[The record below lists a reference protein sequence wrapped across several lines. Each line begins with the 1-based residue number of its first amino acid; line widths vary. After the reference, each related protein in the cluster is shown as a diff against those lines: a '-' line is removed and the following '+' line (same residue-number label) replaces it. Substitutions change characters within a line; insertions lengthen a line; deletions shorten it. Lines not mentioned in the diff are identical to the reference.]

1 MVPVVLPAPGTEIVP
16 SGTADTVD
24 DGVVAVTAGMD
35 AEIGFST
42 IDGAGAGLAAV
53 EGNGRGGTA
62 GGCGAGTVV
71 PGKTLMNDVS
81 GCCDHVNGAT
91 KLADV
96 GVEELGDSAEVV
108 GAEETKVVVPI
119 VDGEILVTVEVAG
132 AICPDGVEQ
141 VTKVPGVAGLEVSG
155 SGASVVSGVS
165 VWVAA
170 ENGLGPLSG
179 EDSMVPGVVE
189 SPSAVVPMVET
200 WARLALHPNSKAV
213 IENSRLLT
221 AIPPFTTT

>member
-1 MVPVVLPAPGTEIVP
+1 
-16 SGTADTVD
+16 
-24 DGVVAVTAGMD
+24 
-35 AEIGFST
+35 
-42 IDGAGAGLAAV
+42 
-53 EGNGRGGTA
+53 
-62 GGCGAGTVV
+62 
-71 PGKTLMNDVS
+71 
-81 GCCDHVNGAT
+81 
-91 KLADV
+91 
-96 GVEELGDSAEVV
+96 
-108 GAEETKVVVPI
+108 
-119 VDGEILVTVEVAG
+119 
-132 AICPDGVEQ
+132 VEQ